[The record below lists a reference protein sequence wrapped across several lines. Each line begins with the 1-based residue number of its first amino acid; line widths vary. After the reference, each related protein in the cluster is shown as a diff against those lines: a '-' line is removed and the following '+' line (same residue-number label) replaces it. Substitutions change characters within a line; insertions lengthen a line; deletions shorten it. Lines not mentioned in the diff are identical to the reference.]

1 MQMSS
6 QILYGVRS
14 YQDRNGEERSQWTK
28 IGAAFP
34 CRDGSW
40 NLIFDYFPNQVATT
54 INMRPVRAADHSS
67 EDKGSDGG
75 S

>member
-1 MQMSS
+1 MQTAA

-14 YQDRNGEERSQWTK
+14 YQDRNGEERSQWTR

-40 NLIFDYFPNQVATT
+40 NLIFDYFPNQVGTT
-54 INMRPVRAADHSS
+54 INMRPARTADASS
-67 EDKGSDGG
+67 SGDD
-75 S
+75 